1 MRALLAMSVLVL
13 AVSCSGGDDD
23 EHEHDNGDQDS
34 SCTATTAV
42 TIDNFAFSP
51 RCVTVAPGAT
61 VTFTNADTATH
72 TASSNPAGQFD
83 TGAISS
89 GASATIVAPSAAGDH
104 AGRCNFHTSMTFT
117 VRVQ

>member
-23 EHEHDNGDQDS
+23 DHDHEDGDQDS
-34 SCTATTAV
+34 SCTATTSV

-51 RCVTVAPGAT
+51 RCMIVAPGAT
-61 VTFTNADTATH
+61 VTFTNADSTAH

-83 TGAISS
+83 S
-89 GASATIVAPSAAGDH
+89 GTINPGSSATITAPATAGDH
-104 AGRCNFHTSMTFT
+104 AGRCNFHPSMTFT
-117 VRVQ
+117 VRVE